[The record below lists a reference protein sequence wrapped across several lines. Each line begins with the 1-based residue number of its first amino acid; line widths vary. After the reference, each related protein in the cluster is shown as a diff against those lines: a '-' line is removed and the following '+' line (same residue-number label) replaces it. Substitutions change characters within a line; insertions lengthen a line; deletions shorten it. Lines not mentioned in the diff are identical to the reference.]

1 MQRQS
6 IFKTLIN
13 QKTIEVPGAKNLGG
27 DFGNSNF
34 RKKGS
39 KFFKKLL
46 MSFHN
51 LFPAFDGWKQT
62 FFNTE
67 NISFRCDG
75 N

>member
-1 MQRQS
+1 MHRQS
-6 IFKTLIN
+6 IFKPESIRRQLKYQELRN
-13 QKTIEVPGAKNLGG
+13 HGG

-34 RKKGS
+34 QKKVS

-51 LFPAFDGWKQT
+51 LFPHLVRWKQT

-67 NISFRCDG
+67 NISFRCNG